1 MLSNDSLN
9 EMMRSDIAN
18 LEDKRKILQQIVE
31 ITKAIEGMQE
41 SLNAVMVL
49 GVPSKEMPEKA
60 LQLYSALSDSLRNLP
75 VKQVKLYYDNLE
87 SVIKKTLDKIL
98 AFSDKD
104 FSGDDGIE
112 FVTLSSTTHDESPMD
127 LLDEFKRT
135 AQTAVSLRVLLRK
148 RGVQTPGATIPLSR
162 EVIRQ
167 KINDLDRQE
176 QAQRGKAE
184 GKIREMQADV
194 EQMLNNPNYP
204 DAMKE
209 ILKGV
214 VNNLERDKKLLR
226 AGVPLHKLSFAMEH
240 HEISGVEEMSVEEE
254 IEITG
259 LPEDDRD
266 MSFSDAASRWL
277 NSPWE
282 VSWKEISTQKK

>member
-9 EMMRSDIAN
+9 EMMRTDIAN

-31 ITKAIEGMQE
+31 ITKAIDSMQE

-49 GVPSKEMPEKA
+49 GVPSKEMPERA

-75 VKQVKLYYDNLE
+75 VKQIKLYYDNLE
-87 SVIKKTLDKIL
+87 SVIKRTLDKIL
-98 AFSDKD
+98 AFSDQD
-104 FSGDDGIE
+104 LSSDEGIE
-112 FVTLSSTTHDESPMD
+112 FITLSSTDHEESPLD

-148 RGVQTPGATIPLSR
+148 RGVQTPGATIPVSR

-167 KINDLDRQE
+167 KLQDLDRQE
-176 QAQRGKAE
+176 KSQRDKAE
-184 GKIREMQADV
+184 SKIQEMQDDV
-194 EQMLNNPNYP
+194 QKMLANPNYP
-204 DAMKE
+204 DAMKD

-214 VNNLERDKKLLR
+214 VSNLERDKKLLR
-226 AGVPLHKLSFAMEH
+226 AGVPLNKLSFAMET
-240 HEISGVEEMSVEEE
+240 HEIAGVEEISVEEE
-254 IEITG
+254 IEIVG
-259 LPEDDRD
+259 LSDDDAD

-282 VSWKEISTQKK
+282 VSWKDIATQKK

>member
-9 EMMRSDIAN
+9 EMMRTDIAH

-31 ITKAIEGMQE
+31 ITKAIESMQE

-75 VKQVKLYYDNLE
+75 VTQIKRYYDNLE
-87 SVIKKTLDKIL
+87 SVIKRTLDKIL
-98 AFSDKD
+98 AFSDQD
-104 FSGDDGIE
+104 LGSDEGIE
-112 FVTLSSTTHDESPMD
+112 FITLSSTNQEESALD

-148 RGVQTPGATIPLSR
+148 RGVQTPGATIPVSR
-162 EVIRQ
+162 EIIRQ
-167 KINDLDRQE
+167 KLHDLNQQE
-176 QAQRGKAE
+176 QRQRDRAE
-184 GKIREMQADV
+184 RKIQEMQQDV
-194 EQMLNNPNYP
+194 QQMLANPNYP

-214 VNNLERDKKLLR
+214 VSNLERDKKLLR
-226 AGVPLHKLSFAMEH
+226 AGVPLTKLSFAMET
-240 HEISGVEEMSVEEE
+240 HEIAGVEEITVEEE

-259 LPEDDRD
+259 LPEDDSD

-282 VSWKEISTQKK
+282 VSWKDIASQKK

>member
-9 EMMRSDIAN
+9 EMMRTDIAN

-31 ITKAIEGMQE
+31 ITKAIESMQE

-49 GVPSKEMPEKA
+49 GVPSKEMPERA

-75 VKQVKLYYDNLE
+75 VKQIKLYYDNLE
-87 SVIKKTLDKIL
+87 SVIKRTLDKIL
-98 AFSDKD
+98 AFSDQD
-104 FSGDDGIE
+104 LSSDEGIE
-112 FVTLSSTTHDESPMD
+112 FITLSSTAHEESPLD

-148 RGVQTPGATIPLSR
+148 RGVQTPGATIPVSR
-162 EVIRQ
+162 EVISRKLQ
-167 KINDLDRQE
+167 DLDRQE
-176 QAQRGKAE
+176 KSQRDKAQS
-184 GKIREMQADV
+184 KIQEMQDDV
-194 EQMLNNPNYP
+194 QKMLANPSYP
-204 DAMKE
+204 HAMKD

-214 VNNLERDKKLLR
+214 VSNLERDKKLLR
-226 AGVPLHKLSFAMEH
+226 AGVPLNKLSFAMET
-240 HEISGVEEMSVEEE
+240 HEIAGVEEISVEEE
-254 IEITG
+254 IEIVG
-259 LPEDDRD
+259 LPEDDAD

-282 VSWKEISTQKK
+282 VSWKDIATQKK